1 MFIKEE
7 NGMRVLYPSDPHNI
21 LRSRITGNIYEQCL
35 FLSKNEPMEDYSE
48 EAPLDPSVN
57 SIEKFEALRNKK
69 INDLNAY
76 YQIIKNKIECASSIE
91 ELIEIQ
97 IFK

>member
-21 LRSRITGNIYEQCL
+21 LRSRITGNVYEQCL

-69 INDLNAY
+69 INDLEAY
-76 YQIIKNKIECASSIE
+76 YQIIKNKIECASSME

>member
-21 LRSRITGNIYEQCL
+21 LRSRITGNVYEQCL

-57 SIEKFEALRNKK
+57 SIEKLETLRNKK
-69 INDLNAY
+69 INDLEAY
-76 YQIIKNKIECASSIE
+76 YKIIKNKIECASSIE

>member
-21 LRSRITGNIYEQCL
+21 LRSRITGNVYEQCL

>member
-7 NGMRVLYPSDPHNI
+7 NGMRILYPSDPQNI
-21 LRSRITGNIYEQCL
+21 LRSRITGNVYEQCL

-69 INDLNAY
+69 INDLEAY

>member
-21 LRSRITGNIYEQCL
+21 LRSRITGNVYEQCL

-69 INDLNAY
+69 INDLEAY

>member
-7 NGMRVLYPSDPHNI
+7 NGMRTLYPSDPRNI
-21 LRSRITGNIYEQCL
+21 LRSRITGNVYEQFL

-57 SIEKFEALRNKK
+57 SIEKLEALRNKK
-69 INDLNAY
+69 INDLDAY
-76 YQIIKNKIECASSIE
+76 YKIIKNKIECASSIE

>member
-21 LRSRITGNIYEQCL
+21 LRSRITGNVYEQCL

-76 YQIIKNKIECASSIE
+76 YKIIKNKIECASSIE